1 MEGMNQ
7 LIIGA
12 AIAIITAAAAVLFRE
27 LFEYLRRPKLKID
40 FEEYEGQKPYILDL
54 FLESETKIAGLTNK
68 AKFLRLDVHNAG
80 RKPAMDCEAKM
91 VIFKTGK
98 RESFTPS
105 VHWTRRDPA
114 VYKTLDQIYA
124 PMHLN
129 RGDHEPVDLF
139 MLPYHPEEP
148 ELGPGACIQSMSPR
162 VFRFERDTAYH
173 IKVTVYA
180 SNTISQPFTL
190 KLYWDGTL
198 EGFDKA
204 FQKVGKDENAK
215 T

>member
-1 MEGMNQ
+1 MPEW
-7 LIIGA
+7 
-12 AIAIITAAAAVLFRE
+12 AIAILSALAALMLRE
-27 LFEYLRRPKLKID
+27 VYEWFRRPRLKID

-54 FLESETKIAGLTNK
+54 FLESESKIAGLTNK

-105 VHWTRRDPA
+105 VHWSRRDPA

-124 PMHLN
+124 PIHLN

-139 MLPYHPEEP
+139 MLHYHPEEP

-162 VFRFERDTAYH
+162 AFRFERNTVYH

-180 SNTISQPFTL
+180 SNTISKPFTL

-204 FQKVGKDENAK
+204 VHKVEKGKNVQ
-215 T
+215 TI